1 MKGFIH
7 VVEIVVTMMLIF
19 VALSQFSNFYVKDM
33 AWSTNY
39 LYLIGKDLLYTLG
52 DMDFYNSTTVQERLS
67 ILKSRNIEYELKLS
81 NAMKRNVV
89 VGCDCTDQE
98 TNAIIGNLSSFS
110 ANNREITFSVF
121 KMTDVDNWNDL
132 DVIIYPQVK
141 NLDSSKAALMD
152 FLDAGKGVI
161 EIGAASA
168 HTTEY
173 VQKTVFNLKSR
184 TDSIL
189 QGDINI
195 TFNKTSVNKPSYLIV
210 KYFNHLPAVV
220 KTKRDLDVSGARS
233 CTNSTYTGN
242 MTFRFLNFTVFI
254 IDEENSCSSSLAP
267 KVFVDKN
274 MDYRLSAGEVGYKEG
289 ENFTVAGY
297 NFTVKK
303 ILWSNNQN
311 WTEAEGGS
319 GAWVEYP
326 SLCIGTGDYVCSS
339 GASYGTETK
348 TTSTSFPVFFE
359 KPDWYEIWVRSYRG
373 DSNDKYKNDYYV
385 YVDDNDAT
393 KQRVEPYKGFGIWS
407 WNKTLF
413 YVPTAGYHTIK
424 FMSPYDDH
432 DHDHWVKSVVD
443 AFFVRNTTFAVDN
456 RIEITFNENYSFQNF
471 LPPAEKLYP
480 NDNSIDKILLSQG
493 QKYSNPGR
501 DPVPASIINY
511 GFTPNFN
518 GKALWIESILPG
530 NDFEAFLKSAVMWAA
545 GGDVVVI
552 NNPPLSQGA
561 TISKFV
567 SESKDVPVV
576 YQVLLTLWQV

>member
-1 MKGFIH
+1 MRGFIH

-33 AWSTNY
+33 AWSANY

-52 DMDFYNSTTVQERLS
+52 DMDFYNSTTVRERLS
-67 ILKSRNIEYELKLS
+67 ILKSRNIEYEMKLS
-81 NAMKRNVV
+81 NAMKSTVV

-98 TNAIIGNLSSFS
+98 ANAIRGNLSSFF

-132 DVIIYPQVK
+132 DVIVYPQVK
-141 NLDSSKAALMD
+141 NLDSSKAALMN

-161 EIGAASA
+161 EIGAVGAHAS
-168 HTTEY
+168 ED
-173 VQKTVFNLKSR
+173 VQKTVFNLKTR
-184 TDSIL
+184 TESIPL
-189 QGDINI
+189 GDINI
-195 TFNKTSVNKPSYLIV
+195 TFNKTSANKPSYLIV
-210 KYFNHLPAVV
+210 KYFNSLPAVV
-220 KTKRDLDVSGARS
+220 KMKRDLDVGGARS

-242 MTFRFLNFTVFI
+242 MTFRSLNFTVFI
-254 IDEENSCSSSLAP
+254 IDEENSCSSSLTP
-267 KVFVDKN
+267 EVFVDKDMN
-274 MDYRLSAGEVGYKEG
+274 YRLSAGEVGYKEG
-289 ENFTVAGY
+289 ENFTVIGY

-303 ILWSNNQN
+303 IWWSNNQN
-311 WTEAEGGS
+311 WTEAEQGV
-319 GAWVEYP
+319 GAWIAYP
-326 SLCIGTGDYVCSS
+326 SLCTGAGDYVCSS
-339 GASYGTETK
+339 SMSYGTDVKE
-348 TTSTSFPVFFE
+348 TSTSFPVFFE
-359 KPDWYEIWVRSYRG
+359 KPDWYEIWMRSYRG

-393 KQRVEPYKGFGIWS
+393 KQSVEPYKGFGVWS

-424 FMSPYDDH
+424 LVSPYADQSH
-432 DHDHWVKSVVD
+432 NQWVKSVVD
-443 AFFVRNTTFAVDN
+443 AFFIRNTTFSASN

-493 QKYSNPGR
+493 QKYDNPGR
-501 DPVPASIINY
+501 DSVPASIINY
-511 GFTPNFN
+511 AFTPNFR
-518 GKALWIESILPG
+518 GRALWIESLLPG
-530 NDFEAFLKSAVMWAA
+530 NDFEVFLKSAVVWAA

-552 NNPPLSQGA
+552 NNPPLSQGV
-561 TISKFV
+561 TVGKFV